1 MTYIFIF
8 PPSTRMQYRCNSF
21 FMLAFQLRLCSS
33 EKSYSDWYLSRMRG
47 TVKSRVTHSKS
58 TVPQLKTKLIQLQN
72 NNKRFFCG
80 ATKGANQFHLEF
92 ETHQILVLSQVLTC
106 FPAAVLWCFFFFNTE
121 PIKLSVI
128 SMWCH
133 ILLDALLVFQPPA
146 LLRIYDLLCWKNT
159 VYVSSYLLVENFVI

>member
-1 MTYIFIF
+1 
-8 PPSTRMQYRCNSF
+8 
-21 FMLAFQLRLCSS
+21 MLAFQLRQCSS

-106 FPAAVLWCFFFFNTE
+106 FPAAVL
-121 PIKLSVI
+121 
-128 SMWCH
+128 
-133 ILLDALLVFQPPA
+133 
-146 LLRIYDLLCWKNT
+146 
-159 VYVSSYLLVENFVI
+159 